1 MKKEKVRAKKNEK
14 QVLSGVK
21 IISILFYII
30 AIFSFFQGIL
40 LFFVAAGLINNADLN
55 KLLISTSKPFL
66 SVIALF
72 MIVFGIF
79 LIVTAMNLKKMKN
92 WARISAVV
100 ISLLGILSSV
110 NSILSYNL
118 GLIIE
123 GVTMLII
130 NLLVVFYLFNKKV
143 KEAFK

>member
-1 MKKEKVRAKKNEK
+1 
-14 QVLSGVK
+14 
-21 IISILFYII
+21 
-30 AIFSFFQGIL
+30 
-40 LFFVAAGLINNADLN
+40 
-55 KLLISTSKPFL
+55 
-66 SVIALF
+66 
-72 MIVFGIF
+72 
-79 LIVTAMNLKKMKN
+79 MKN